1 MNRNGLVLLNMY
13 NMFNESISIFLS
25 EGETIIRPSTNKWFS
40 ATIQII
46 NNMELHIYTYAD

>member
-40 ATIQII
+40 ATIQKV
-46 NNMELHIYTYAD
+46 